1 MIVVASRALA
11 PSALRSVR
19 AATVNARRRCLQT
32 AAAESAGTAEAYLEP
47 VQGRPGIVSLLLNR
61 PKAKNAISMKLLKVR
76 SRRAP
81 LNRASRSRG
90 RTGLS
95 PSRRTPTPSVYQ
107 EFQECLDKVQFDKD
121 TRVLIVRS
129 STVGSFCAGADLIE
143 RASMSKAQVDKF
155 LLDLRRALGTLERLP
170 VPTIAA
176 IDGPALGGG
185 LELGL
190 ACDLRVAGHSVTK
203 IGLPEVKLGIIPGA
217 GGTQRLTRLLGLAKA
232 KDLIFTARIMTA
244 QEAHQIGVVDYVS
257 DPEGTAVDKALEL
270 AAQMSANAPLAL
282 KAAKQ
287 AISRVPELG
296 LESGLDFERA
306 SYEPLLHTKD
316 RLEALQA
323 FKEKRAP
330 VFKGE

>member
-1 MIVVASRALA
+1 MTLAASR
-11 PSALRSVR
+11 SASYTVLRGV
-19 AATVNARRRCLQT
+19 ATRYAARRFIQT
-32 AAAESAGTAEAYLEP
+32 GQGAGGAEAYLEP
-47 VQGRPGIVSLLLNR
+47 VREHPGITSLLLNR
-61 PKAKNAISMKLLKVR
+61 PKSKNAISLRLLK
-76 SRRAP
+76 
-81 LNRASRSRG
+81 
-90 RTGLS
+90 
-95 PSRRTPTPSVYQ
+95 
-107 EFQECLDKVQFDKD
+107 EFQECLDTVQFDKS

-143 RASMSKAQVDKF
+143 RATMSKAQVDKF
-155 LLDLRRALGTLERLP
+155 LIDLRRALGTLEGLP

-190 ACDLRVAGHSVTK
+190 ACDLRVAGHAVTK
-203 IGLPEVKLGIIPGA
+203 IGLTEVKLGIIPGA

-232 KDLIFTARIMTA
+232 KDLIFTARVLTA
-244 QEAHQIGVVDYVS
+244 AEAHQAGVVDYVS
-257 DPEGTAVDKALEL
+257 DPDTTAFDKALQL
-270 AAQMSANAPLAL
+270 AQQISANAPLAL

>member
-1 MIVVASRALA
+1 MILTATRSSSLALLKCA
-11 PSALRSVR
+11 HVR
-19 AATVNARRRCLQT
+19 CTTQRFIQTVQT
-32 AAAESAGTAEAYLEP
+32 AASQEAYLEP
-47 VQGRPGIVSLLLNR
+47 ALDHPGVVSLLLNR
-61 PKAKNAISMKLLKVR
+61 PKSKNAISLRLLK
-76 SRRAP
+76 
-81 LNRASRSRG
+81 
-90 RTGLS
+90 
-95 PSRRTPTPSVYQ
+95 
-107 EFQECLDKVQFDKD
+107 EFQECLDTVQFDKS

-129 STVGSFCAGADLIE
+129 STLGSFCAGADLIE

-155 LLDLRRALGTLERLP
+155 LIDLRRALGTLEALP

-190 ACDLRVAGHSVTK
+190 ACDLRVAGNAVTK
-203 IGLPEVKLGIIPGA
+203 IGLPEVRLGIIPGA

-232 KDLIFTARIMTA
+232 KDLIFTARVLTA
-244 QEAHQIGVVDYVS
+244 PEAHHIGVVDYVS
-257 DPEGTAVDKALEL
+257 ESEQTAYDKALEL
-270 AAQMSANAPLAL
+270 AKQMSANAPLAL

-323 FKEKRAP
+323 FREKRAP